1 MKFCREIPLAY
12 NAMSVT
18 RRLPTDADLYQNKL
32 WMDRVF
38 PQNSSSE
45 SPVSNGFLQSV
56 IITGKNVLSADG
68 IKKMSR
74 LHNRIVNHIPDYG
87 NYGCLQLRDNNAWSV
102 VIFTAGSYSY
112 ARFLTTFCICR
123 STLYFDGRSERV
135 RELQYFTIVGL

>member
-1 MKFCREIPLAY
+1 
-12 NAMSVT
+12 MSVT

-56 IITGKNVLSADG
+56 IVTGENVLSAEG
-68 IKKMSR
+68 IKKMFL

-87 NYGCLQLRDNNAWSV
+87 NYG
-102 VIFTAGSYSY
+102 
-112 ARFLTTFCICR
+112 
-123 STLYFDGRSERV
+123 
-135 RELQYFTIVGL
+135 